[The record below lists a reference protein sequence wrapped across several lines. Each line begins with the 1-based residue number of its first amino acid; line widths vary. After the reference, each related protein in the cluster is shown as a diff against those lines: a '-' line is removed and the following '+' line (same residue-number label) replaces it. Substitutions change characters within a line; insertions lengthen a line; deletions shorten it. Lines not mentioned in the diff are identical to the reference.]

1 MELNERVKVLKAK
14 DLVVLSYDEAVQW
27 CLVWIEDWEVSRLN
41 KDAPSGWEWIVGL
54 KHCWLA
60 SSCDASE
67 RTITEITFNNAI
79 GHEEIRVDQNRTAV
93 RAEEKAALLD
103 FGEPAEEFDPGS
115 HYRYTYRQKVTAED
129 LERGYVDVKFDP
141 YRVCDIY
148 KIGGGPRE
156 HIVKKGL
163 RGPDKG
169 HTERELIGELQSCL
183 DRWEEMLNEDEL

>member
-79 GHEEIRVDQNRTAV
+79 GHEEIRKDQSRTAV

-103 FGEPAEEFDPGS
+103 FGEPAEEISSALDVQIDGE
-115 HYRYTYRQKVTAED
+115 HYKKLAIQPIEYCFKNNLNCIQSKIVKYATRYKDKGGKVD
-129 LERGYVDVKFDP
+129 LEKIKHLVD
-141 YRVCDIY
+141 
-148 KIGGGPRE
+148 
-156 HIVKKGL
+156 L
-163 RGPDKG
+163 
-169 HTERELIGELQSCL
+169 LIEFEYSGE
-183 DRWEEMLNEDEL
+183 D